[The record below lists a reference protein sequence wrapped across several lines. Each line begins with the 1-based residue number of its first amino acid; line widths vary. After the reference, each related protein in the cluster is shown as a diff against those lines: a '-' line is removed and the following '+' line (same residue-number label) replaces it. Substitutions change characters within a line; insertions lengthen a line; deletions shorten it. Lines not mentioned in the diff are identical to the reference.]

1 MEEDRLAMSG
11 KTISGRYGVIMAL
24 LLGLLVGLAACGE
37 NAGSPTAASGGI
49 KLNTLGPTTKIPA
62 NSATATPPANGLA
75 PTVVP
80 FLTPV
85 APATSGQYTL
95 AFDYEATAPIIEAAR
110 VGRAASP
117 DDWQLEISREGV
129 AKLTTN
135 PRDKAKAHSQDYF
148 LSREKLETLLT
159 ELNKLAV
166 LEWPDVT
173 PPDKIKPEGLQR
185 HLVLLLKGQPKK
197 ITDLSGNTGDNLDKI
212 LTLLKETTEQAP
224 LRNSP

>member
-1 MEEDRLAMSG
+1 MSG
-11 KTISGRYGVIMAL
+11 KIISGRYWALLAL
-24 LLGLLVGLAACGE
+24 LLGLAVGLAACGE
-37 NAGSPTAASGGI
+37 TASSPTANSGGI
-49 KLNTLGPTTKIPA
+49 RLNTLGPTTKIPV
-62 NSATATPPANGLA
+62 NLATATPSSSGLA
-75 PTVVP
+75 STVVP

-110 VGRAASP
+110 VGRVASP
-117 DDWQLEISREGV
+117 DDWQLEISREGL

-135 PRDKAKAHSQDYF
+135 PRDKAKAHSQEYF
-148 LSREKLETLLT
+148 LSREKLETLLA

-166 LEWPDVT
+166 LEWPDIT
-173 PPDKIKPEGLQR
+173 PPDKIKPEGVQR

-197 ITDLSGNTGDNLDKI
+197 ITDLSGSTSDNLDKI
-212 LTLLKETTEQAP
+212 LTLLKEATEQAP